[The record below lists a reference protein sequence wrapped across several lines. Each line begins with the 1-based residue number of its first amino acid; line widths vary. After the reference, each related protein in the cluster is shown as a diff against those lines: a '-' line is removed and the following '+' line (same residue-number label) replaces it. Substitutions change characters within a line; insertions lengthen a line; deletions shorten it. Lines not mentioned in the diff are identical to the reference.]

1 MTGDPI
7 GGSTEDSTGDST
19 LDSSADIF
27 AEHRSLLFTVAYE
40 ITGSVADAEDVVQD
54 SYLRWAGVDPSQVLL
69 PRAYLA
75 KIATR
80 LAINKLRSAARRRE
94 DYIGP
99 WLPEP
104 LLTSPDIADDVVLA
118 DSVSM
123 AMLVVL
129 ETLTPHQRAVFV
141 LHEVFGFSHQEIAEA
156 VSKTEPAVR
165 QILHRARQQ
174 VLERR
179 PARAGSVTEPG
190 QDAVLQRF
198 LTAASTG
205 DLQGLMDVLA
215 PDVVLIS
222 DGGGIKAAALRPI
235 LGADKTAR
243 FLVGVGANKIQGD
256 LRVEPAWYN
265 SSPASVVYIGGQ
277 ADSVGTIEVV
287 DDRIVAIYLVRNPEK
302 FTGLD
307 TPRVLSR

>member
-1 MTGDPI
+1 MMSGEPTPA
-7 GGSTEDSTGDST
+7 E
-19 LDSSADIF
+19 IF
-27 AEHRSLLFTVAYE
+27 AEYRPLLFTVAYE

-54 SYLRWAGVDPSQVLL
+54 SWLRWAAVDPSDVLT

-94 DYIGP
+94 EYVGP

-104 LLTSPDIADDVVLA
+104 VLTSPDVADDVVLA

-129 ETLTPHQRAVFV
+129 ETLTPDQRAVFV
-141 LHEVFGFSHQEIAEA
+141 LHEVFGFSHPEIAAA
-156 VSKTEPAVR
+156 VGKTGPAVR
-165 QILHRARQQ
+165 QILRRARQQ

-179 PARAGSVTEPG
+179 PARAASAAGPAT
-190 QDAVLQRF
+190 DAVLQQF
-198 LTAASTG
+198 LVAASTG
-205 DLQGLMDVLA
+205 DLQGLMDLLA
-215 PDVVLIS
+215 PDVVLIT

-235 LGADKTAR
+235 LGADKAAR
-243 FLVGVGANKIQGD
+243 FLVGVGANKINGE
-256 LRVEPAWYN
+256 LRVEPALFN
-265 SSPASVVYIGGQ
+265 SSAGSVVYIGGE
-277 ADSVGTIEVV
+277 ADAVGTIEVV

-302 FTGLD
+302 FAGLD
-307 TPRVLSR
+307 APRILSR

>member
-1 MTGDPI
+1 MGGDP
-7 GGSTEDSTGDST
+7 TEDS
-19 LDSSADIF
+19 AAAHIF

-75 KIATR
+75 KIAAR

-104 LLTSPDIADDVVLA
+104 VLTSPDIADDVVLA

-179 PARAGSVTEPG
+179 PARAGSATGPEK
-190 QDAVLQRF
+190 DAVLQRF

-222 DGGGIKAAALRPI
+222 DGGGIKSAALRPI

-243 FLVGVGANKIQGD
+243 FLVGVGANKIDGE

-265 SSPASVVYIGGQ
+265 SSPASVVYIGGE

>member
-1 MTGDPI
+1 MMSGEPTPA
-7 GGSTEDSTGDST
+7 E
-19 LDSSADIF
+19 IF
-27 AEHRSLLFTVAYE
+27 AEYRPLLFTVAYE

-54 SYLRWAGVDPSQVLL
+54 SWLRWAAVDPSDVLT

-94 DYIGP
+94 DYVGP

-104 LLTSPDIADDVVLA
+104 VLTSPDVADDVVLA

-129 ETLTPHQRAVFV
+129 ETLTPDQRAVFV
-141 LHEVFGFSHQEIAEA
+141 LHEVFGFSHPEIAAA
-156 VSKTEPAVR
+156 VGKTGPAVR
-165 QILHRARQQ
+165 QILRRARQQ

-179 PARAGSVTEPG
+179 PARAASAAGPAT
-190 QDAVLQRF
+190 DAVLQQF
-198 LTAASTG
+198 LVAASTG
-205 DLQGLMDVLA
+205 DLQGLMDLLA
-215 PDVVLIS
+215 PDVVLIT

-235 LGADKTAR
+235 LGADKAAR
-243 FLVGVGANKIQGD
+243 FLVGVGANKINGE
-256 LRVEPAWYN
+256 LRVEPALFN
-265 SSPASVVYIGGQ
+265 SSAGSVVYIGGE
-277 ADSVGTIEVV
+277 ADAVGTIEVV

-302 FTGLD
+302 FAGLD
-307 TPRVLSR
+307 APRILSR

>member
-1 MTGDPI
+1 MMSGEPTIEP
-7 GGSTEDSTGDST
+7 TPAE
-19 LDSSADIF
+19 IF
-27 AEHRSLLFTVAYE
+27 AEYRPLLFTVAYE

-69 PRAYLA
+69 PRAYLT

-129 ETLTPHQRAVFV
+129 QTLTPHQRAVFV

-179 PARAGSVTEPG
+179 PARAGSVTGPG

-222 DGGGIKAAALRPI
+222 DGGGIRAAALRPI

-243 FLVGVGANKIQGD
+243 FLVGIGANKIQGD

-265 SSPASVVYIGGQ
+265 SSPASVVYIGGH
-277 ADSVGTIEVV
+277 ADTVGTIEVV

-302 FTGLD
+302 FTGLE

>member
-1 MTGDPI
+1 MMSGEPTIEP
-7 GGSTEDSTGDST
+7 TPAE
-19 LDSSADIF
+19 IF
-27 AEHRSLLFTVAYE
+27 AEYRPLLFTVAYE

-75 KIATR
+75 KIAAR

-104 LLTSPDIADDVVLA
+104 VLTSPDIADDVVLA

-179 PARAGSVTEPG
+179 PARAGSATGPG
-190 QDAVLQRF
+190 KDAVLQRF

-222 DGGGIKAAALRPI
+222 DGGGIKSAALRPI

-243 FLVGVGANKIQGD
+243 FLVGVGANKIQGE

-265 SSPASVVYIGGQ
+265 SSPASVVYIGGE

>member
-1 MTGDPI
+1 MAGEPTIEP
-7 GGSTEDSTGDST
+7 TPAE
-19 LDSSADIF
+19 IF
-27 AEHRSLLFTVAYE
+27 AEYRALLFTVAYE

-54 SYLRWAGVDPSQVLL
+54 SYLRWAGVDSSQVLL

-75 KIATR
+75 KIAAR

-104 LLTSPDIADDVVLA
+104 VLTSPDIADDVVLA

-179 PARAGSVTEPG
+179 PARAGSATGPG
-190 QDAVLQRF
+190 KDAVLQRF

-222 DGGGIKAAALRPI
+222 DGGGIKSAALRPI

-243 FLVGVGANKIQGD
+243 FLVGVGANKIDGE

-265 SSPASVVYIGGQ
+265 SSPASVVYIGGE

>member
-1 MTGDPI
+1 MMSGEPTIEP
-7 GGSTEDSTGDST
+7 TPAE
-19 LDSSADIF
+19 IF
-27 AEHRSLLFTVAYE
+27 AEYRPLLFTVAYE

-69 PRAYLA
+69 PRAYLT

-129 ETLTPHQRAVFV
+129 QTLTPHQRAVFV

-179 PARAGSVTEPG
+179 PARAGSATGPG
-190 QDAVLQRF
+190 KDAVLQRF

-222 DGGGIKAAALRPI
+222 DGGGIKSAALRPI

-243 FLVGVGANKIQGD
+243 FLVGVGANKIDGE
-256 LRVEPAWYN
+256 LRVETAWYN
-265 SSPASVVYIGGQ
+265 SSPASVVYIGGE

-302 FTGLD
+302 FAGLD